1 MAGRLQ
7 IESVGKQDKF
17 LTDDP
22 EFSFFSQVH
31 KKHTHFSRQNIKIE
45 SPKPIDFDQITRYR
59 IPQNQGDLLTKIA
72 FEFEMD
78 PVILYNHGYVDSF
91 GHALFDYIDLYIGG
105 VLVERVNTDYLQVF
119 SEQSITQTK
128 QYGLSKTLGKSV
140 VQDATD
146 DYTKQ
151 YAVVNYNRPQKFI
164 VNIPFHFYQKPELA
178 VPICAIKEQEVEL
191 EIKTRKLEELILS
204 KSFTKFVYPETPY
217 QAADNLSTRQRV
229 LDIRYIPDLDTNQKD
244 GTTFGGFGMITS
256 QLRILNRL
264 TPYIWA
270 HRGDKIEY
278 YGVNS
283 KYVRESVDNLTY
295 ESIAYTRFQS
305 NFLYRQDDPSFPDDQ
320 RITSG
325 RIIGTGTQFHSR
337 GMGVATVPKYNEFF
351 VADPVDG
358 NVYSY
363 LNNDLIATVN
373 LGVGYGQSVGVD
385 DEGNKVAVGF
395 TSNIDPLHVTT
406 SENTLKV
413 IDYTD
418 PQNPYLYK
426 TLTASDAT
434 AQLRYTRV
442 SGDGT
447 KVMAL
452 DIVNSVLYVFDLS
465 LDQQTRIIGLETNAT
480 FDISSDGKR
489 IVVGLF
495 TAGEYRTYIRDSGN
509 YLLEYVKPVQ
519 NTLGDAIHICM
530 SRDGNTI
537 YYSTGDP
544 GSGHTIKT
552 VSLKK
557 LDKVEVKNFKLTAD
571 FILLDRYEKYKVMNT
586 CRDYAFTQV
595 QQADNQLIPLG
606 EYDWVAR
613 TNFIN
618 PIKEFYFVFQCLRFS
633 NDQILSAC
641 NYDNIGREIDHEDN
655 INYFEHMYN
664 IRMILDNEEVLT
676 EESGKTFFLK
686 SIQSG
691 LHHKRT
697 PMSRRFYSYSF
708 ATEPEKGA
716 PTGQRNFS
724 LIRNQIFKVKL
735 VPQNIYRRELRI
747 YGLSYNVFRISDGE
761 IRMLFP
767 YRCVPVPTSPNNSI
781 GPNDRIPFLFA
792 NQEGYMV
799 PCECP
804 DIPNCPDPED
814 VPGEGFPQ
822 Q

>member
-7 IESVGKQDKF
+7 IETVGKQDKF

-22 EFSFFSQVH
+22 EFSFFNQVH
-31 KKHTHFSRQNIKIE
+31 KKHTHFSRQNIRIE
-45 SPKPIDFDQITRYR
+45 SPKPLEFDQILRYR
-59 IPQNQGDLLTKIA
+59 IPQNQGYLLTKIA

-78 PVILYNHGYVDSF
+78 PVILFNHGYVDSF

-105 VLVERVNTDYLQVF
+105 VLVERVNTDYLQIF

-140 VQDATD
+140 IQDSTD
-146 DYTKQ
+146 DYTNQ

-164 VNIPFHFYQKPELA
+164 VNVPFHFYQKPEIA
-178 VPICAIKEQEVEL
+178 IPICAIKTQEVEI

-204 KSFTKFVYPETPY
+204 KAFTKFVYPTVPY
-217 QAADNLSTRQRV
+217 QAAYNLNTNQNI
-229 LDIRYIPDLDTNQKD
+229 LDIRYIPNLDTNQKD
-244 GTTFGGFGMITS
+244 GTTFGGIGMITS
-256 QLRILNRL
+256 QLRIMNRL

-270 HRGDKIEY
+270 HRGDRLEY
-278 YGVNS
+278 YGVS
-283 KYVRESVDNLTY
+283 TKYVRESIAHLTI

-305 NFLYRQDDPSFPDDQ
+305 NFLYRQNDPALPEEQ

-325 RIIGTGTQFHSR
+325 RIIGTGTQFHSK
-337 GMGVATVPKYNEFF
+337 GMGVATTPKYNQFYIG
-351 VADPVDG
+351 DPIEG
-358 NVYSY
+358 MARSY
-363 LNNDLIATVN
+363 INNDLLYELDI
-373 LGVGYGQSVGVD
+373 GIGYGQSVGVD
-385 DEGNKVAVGF
+385 DEGEIAAFGF
-395 TSNIDPLHVTT
+395 TSNIDPAHITT
-406 SENTLKV
+406 FENTIKV
-413 IDYTD
+413 VDYTD
-418 PQNPYLYK
+418 PQNPFVSR
-426 TLTASDAT
+426 TLTASDST
-434 AQLRYTRV
+434 AQLRYVKV
-442 SGDGT
+442 SGHGK
-447 KVMAL
+447 KVGAF
-452 DIVNSVLYVFDLS
+452 DIVNNRLYVFDIETEYTREAIITG
-465 LDQQTRIIGLETNAT
+465 LDPNTKFDFSYDGL
-480 FDISSDGKR
+480 KL
-489 IVVGLF
+489 VVGLYSQSQ
-495 TAGEYRTYIRDSGN
+495 YRTYGYDKSTAVYSLGITKDVYNPLGN
-509 YLLEYVKPVQ
+509 SLHV
-519 NTLGDAIHICM
+519 AM
-530 SRDGNTI
+530 SRDGNII
-537 YYSTGDP
+537 YYSQDY
-544 GSGHTIKT
+544 SIKT
-552 VSLKK
+552 DSLQV
-557 LDKVEVKNFKLTAD
+557 LDEVKVKDFKLVAD
-571 FILLDRYEKYKVMNT
+571 FILLDKYEKNIVENT

-606 EYDWVAR
+606 EYDWTMR
-613 TNFIN
+613 SNFIN

-804 DIPNCPDPED
+804 DAPNCPDPED

>member
-22 EFSFFSQVH
+22 EFSFFTQIH

-45 SPKPIDFDQITRYR
+45 SPKPVKFDQILRYR
-59 IPQNQGDLLTKIA
+59 IPQNQGDLLSKIS

-78 PVILYNHGYVDSF
+78 PVVLFNHGYVDSF

-105 VLVERVNTDYLQVF
+105 VLVERINTDYLQIH

-146 DYTKQ
+146 DYTRQ
-151 YAVVNYNRPQKFI
+151 YAVVNYNRTQKFV

-178 VPICAIKEQEVEL
+178 IPICAIKTQEVEI
-191 EIKTRKLEELILS
+191 EIKTRRLEELILS
-204 KSFTKFVYPETPY
+204 KNFKKFEYPTTPY
-217 QAADNLSTRQRV
+217 QAAYDLNTNQNI
-229 LDIRYIPDLDTNQKD
+229 LDIKYIPNLDTNQKD
-244 GTTFGGFGMITS
+244 GTTFGGVGMITS
-256 QLRILNRL
+256 QLRIMNRL

-270 HRGDKIEY
+270 HKGDKIEF
-278 YGVNS
+278 YGVNN
-283 KYVRESVDNLTY
+283 KYVRESIEDLTI
-295 ESIAYTRFQS
+295 ESIAYTRFQT
-305 NFLYRQDDPSFPDDQ
+305 NFLYRQNDPSFPETQ

-337 GMGVATVPKYNEFF
+337 GMGVSTVSKYNQYFVGDPEF
-351 VADPVDG
+351 G

-363 LNNDLIATVN
+363 INNDLVSDINIGA
-373 LGVGYGQSVGVD
+373 GYGQSVWVD
-385 DEGNKVAVGF
+385 DEGIKVAVGF
-395 TSNIDPLHVTT
+395 TSNTDPSHVTT
-406 SENTLKV
+406 FENTIKV
-413 IDYTD
+413 LDYTD
-418 PQNPYLYK
+418 DKNPFLYK
-426 TLTASDAT
+426 TLTAADAT
-434 AQLRYTRV
+434 AQLRYTRI

-447 KVMAL
+447 HVLAL
-452 DIVNSVLYVFDLS
+452 DIVNSILYVFNIEADT
-465 LDQQTRIIGLETNAT
+465 QTTINVIENNAK
-480 FDISSDGKR
+480 FDISSDGSR
-489 IVVGLF
+489 IVVGIFGLSQYRVYLRES
-495 TAGEYRTYIRDSGN
+495 GHYNIEYN
-509 YLLEYVKPVQ
+509 KPVD
-519 NTLGDAIHICM
+519 NTLGNALNVAM
-530 SRDGNTI
+530 SRDGETI
-537 YYSTGDP
+537 YYTSDYKL
-544 GSGHTIKT
+544 KT
-552 VSLKK
+552 VSLKV
-557 LDKVEVKNFKLTAD
+557 LDDVEVKKFKLNAD
-571 FILLDRYEKYKVMNT
+571 FILLDQYERYKVMNT

-606 EYDWVAR
+606 EYDWTAR

-633 NDQILSAC
+633 NDMILSAC
-641 NYDNIGREIDHEDN
+641 NYDNIGVEVDYQSN
-655 INYFEHMYN
+655 INYFEHIYDM
-664 IRMILDNEEVLT
+664 RMILDNEEVLND
-676 EESGKTFFLK
+676 ESGRAFFLK

-708 ATEPEKGA
+708 ATEPEKGM

-724 LIRNQIFKVKL
+724 IIRNQIFKTKL
-735 VPQNIYRRELRI
+735 VPQSIYRRELRI
-747 YGLSYNVFRISDGE
+747 YGLSYNIFRISDGE

-781 GPNDRIPFLFA
+781 GPNDRKPFLFA
-792 NQEGYMV
+792 NGEGYIV

-804 DIPNCPDPED
+804 DIIPCPSPDD
-814 VPGEGFPQ
+814 VPGDGYPQ